1 MKTQANPITT
11 KKPTNLSISSDLL
24 ATARELKIN
33 LSAILE
39 QALIHEVKELK
50 RKHWLEDNKEAID
63 ACNNFV
69 EKNGL
74 FADKYRVF

>member
-1 MKTQANPITT
+1 MQGQINAGAP
-11 KKPTNLSISSDLL
+11 KKPTNLSVNSDLL
-24 ATARELKIN
+24 AVARELKIN

-39 QALIHEVKELK
+39 QALLNEVKELK
-50 RKHWLEDNKEAID
+50 KKRWLDENKEAIE
-63 ACNNFV
+63 ACNEFV